1 MDSNPKPI
9 KWQPALPK
17 ILTIY
22 KFSNFSSSKFSHMSG
37 CLCFSCYLEPCPS
50 AEDSIWSIS
59 LRWCCCLSLCNK
71 VCYCVISRHANIQQ
85 DPQSSLHIRLPK
97 NIYHAWSECD
107 AFVSVCYIL
116 LLFYASTAR
125 GHSKNSLRSWPF
137 WKMVSKHLS
146 WKGCALSHS

>member
-1 MDSNPKPI
+1 MDSNPKSI

-17 ILTIY
+17 IVTIY
-22 KFSNFSSSKFSHMSG
+22 KLSNFSSSKLSNMSG
-37 CLCFSCYLEPCPS
+37 CLGFSCFLEPCPS

-59 LRWCCCLSLCNK
+59 LCLCCCLSLCDK
-71 VCYCVISRHANIQQ
+71 VFCCVLPCHAHLQQ
-85 DPQSSLHIRLPK
+85 GPQCTIHLRLPK
-97 NIYHAWSECD
+97 NIYYAWSECD

-137 WKMVSKHLS
+137 WMMVFIQLP
-146 WKGCALSHS
+146 WKVVY